1 MVGRGTT
8 GDNSGTVLL
17 GRIAFVVVPVV
28 VRKLFVQT
36 VHVVVAVGL
45 GQNRG
50 RSDGEVLA
58 VTLYH
63 RGMRD
68 VGIGFKAVAVDEQV
82 LGTYLQLG
90 DGTVHSQERGVEDV
104 DFINLLR
111 SDDTDGPG
119 QSLAFNDLAQGITLA
134 FGQLFGVVE
143 QVVTEILG
151 QNDGSGIY
159 GSGQATA
166 ACFVASGFDEVGI

>member
-1 MVGRGTT
+1 MVGRGAT
-8 GDNSGTVLL
+8 GGNGCAVLP
-17 GRIAFVVVPVV
+17 GGIAFVVVPVV

-68 VGIGFKAVAVDEQV
+68 VGIGFEAVAVDEQV

-90 DGTVHSQERGVEDV
+90 DGTVHGQERGVEDV

-119 QSLAFNDLAQGITLA
+119 QSLAFDDLAQGITLA

>member
-1 MVGRGTT
+1 MVGRSAT
-8 GDNSGTVLL
+8 GGNGCAVLT
-17 GRIAFVVVPVV
+17 GGIAFVMVPVIIRV
-28 VRKLFVQT
+28 LFVQA

-45 GQNRG
+45 GQNRC

-68 VGIGFKAVAVDEQV
+68 VGIGFEAVAVDEQV

-90 DGTVHSQERGVEDV
+90 DGTVHGQERGVEDV

-111 SDDTDGPG
+111 GNDTDSPG
-119 QSLAFNDLAQGITLA
+119 QSLAFDDLAQGITLA
-134 FGQLFGVVE
+134 FGQLFGIVE

-166 ACFVASGFDEVGI
+166 ACFVASGFDELGI

>member
-1 MVGRGTT
+1 MIGRGATSS
-8 GDNSGTVLL
+8 NSGAVLL
-17 GRIAFVVVPVV
+17 GGVAFVVVPVV
-28 VRKLFVQT
+28 VRKLFVQA
-36 VHVVVAVGL
+36 VHVVVPIGL
-45 GQNRG
+45 GQNRC

-68 VGIGFKAVAVDEQV
+68 VGIGFEAVAVDEQV

-90 DGTVHSQERGVEDV
+90 DGTVHSQDRGVEDV